1 MNDNIDIVD
10 KYLLDG
16 NQLVDIRWAIGSL
29 IRRLENDMNMYNFVK
44 GGDCHTQI
52 QELKKLLLTT
62 NLIEVLDLS
71 SISLGNEGLI
81 AICDTL
87 SICQKQQQ

>member
-52 QELKKLLLTT
+52 QELKKLL
-62 NLIEVLDLS
+62 NDIEYNKVRLS
-71 SISLGNEGLI
+71 NFFDKIEF
-81 AICDTL
+81 
-87 SICQKQQQ
+87 